1 MVPYGINIDNICI
14 DQNRSQNAMRLYNE
28 LFYHRFTIRKCLYPC
43 KFIKTFVTG
52 EQLNDW
58 DSKSLFFQF
67 NRFIKTSKSQ
77 YSYGLLELLAEFGGY
92 VGLFLGISVFQ
103 LKDGFNKLF
112 YFIFEQ

>member
-1 MVPYGINIDNICI
+1 MAPFGINIDNICI
-14 DQNRSQNAMRLYNE
+14 DQNQSQNAMELYQD
-28 LFYHRFTIRKCLYPC
+28 LFNHRFTIKKCSYPC

-52 EQLNDW
+52 EQLNMW
-58 DSKSLFFQF
+58 DHQGLTFMF
-67 NRFIKTSKSQ
+67 NKFIKTSKSQ

-112 YFIFEQ
+112 YLIFEQ